1 MEPSEERRRKLEAG
15 RARLAHFRQR
25 KTKSDGSHP
34 QKKTS
39 KRKNPPIHSHDLPT
53 QKCTLE
59 HQADSFHTDVE
70 NSAQMSSSEYAHVT
84 EMDHGKSIKYQVSP
98 QNVQPTDPLIVASPQ
113 NQTFSDVSELM
124 DITMDTSLYDQTFS
138 DSVELA
144 CKDNGVSLQ
153 IQTSEIIELTDRE
166 ISGGLHNPIFE
177 DLELSHREM
186 NGSLQNQISETVEVM
201 HREIDTSLQDQS
213 FSEICESTGVELD
226 DGLQNEVSENIEL
239 TQGVMDTSVQ
249 NQSFSEIIV
258 LDGGE
263 MDGRLQNRTLSE
275 IVTLAV
281 GEIDNPQ
288 NQTFDKIELLNG
300 GIHGSLHNLPPENS
314 ELMHGVK
321 DVYLHAK
328 SVTEIIKLT
337 EGEMG
342 AKSKTKTFSVNMD
355 VMLDEMDG
363 HVAVKAHEG
372 VMTGGNIINNLFCE
386 NAEPTS
392 IKLTAKE
399 QEPHLDIVANQL
411 DIHVCCPFDG
421 PFLEMNV
428 VQNQLVVDE
437 EVDDDLVEHFP
448 RLMGSQDSED
458 QLEHLNQT
466 CSHRQE
472 KLFMQTTSE
481 EGNYLGEHLIHQTP
495 PQNQKKLSQ
504 QTGSQEETNSEE
516 PLLHHALSENEEQ
529 LSLQIASQKG
539 EYLQEYL
546 LHSAS
551 FQNEKQLQQCGS
563 QEEEELPDSNA
574 GQAIQQE
581 LESALKERNA
591 IIYQLSINL
600 QQVLQSRDELQGEAM
615 LLATQF
621 QVLQERM
628 KEANSFL
635 KSKNQ
640 HKLDLS
646 QSQQHIA
653 IFQNHLRVQTTRL
666 QMLSEKAR
674 ELEEQL
680 DSSEKTTNDKETL
693 LSKMQET
700 LKGAEQS
707 VHQFDQDIAEQ
718 GRTIQSL
725 VGQMD
730 LSNQKISSLEHVL
743 SLKEQEVTD
752 LKMEIA
758 SVRQIEKNNFQ
769 ADHGLCG
776 TLQEMIVH
784 ESDGGKVIS
793 KSQLFD
799 EIDVK
804 CKNEQA
810 TVQFCAGCS
819 TQNIQGLH
827 SVITDLNH
835 KLQESETLCE
845 CLQQA
850 LQNQKEEFHRDKSAI
865 ERKCSDL
872 LDDMK
877 SQLTRAEEQAV
888 MLKRGN
894 DRLLEDVQE
903 LHNKLLLEAENI
915 KVLQQQID
923 EDTKAHASELQN
935 VKQEKEESCHK
946 LVRSHSAD
954 LERVRDELC
963 NRYEGELQL
972 LRQELAHQHY
982 LRVDTFKQELEDLK
996 KSLHHIK
1003 SKNVHERNESTN
1015 LLKPCEVL
1023 NISAGDNFDMAKYLT
1038 HTTLQE
1044 QSATTAYS
1052 EEPLDSE
1059 LSFND
1064 GVELDGDL
1072 TLEPSFNSTV
1082 SYEPFNSPLMI
1093 TNVLAEGAAHCM
1105 DLDAESFAVYLSRN
1119 RLPSMELDDSSTNLD
1134 VKACLIE
1141 RCVTLMKELEHKEKE
1156 LTKSSETLHEAQE
1169 KLISLVNALSAAHEE
1184 LALYKQE
1191 FTGKILHGEEL
1202 KYQICA
1208 PEKLLEPSGTR
1219 SSVMPPWTGD
1229 SHGLRLQESME
1240 LQQNRE
1246 MVTGHLKEPEKEHG
1260 GDVFTSEEQLLFA
1273 QRVSAL
1279 LSEQEQFE
1287 GALESPKADL
1297 LVASQLFDQKTMP
1310 AESLE
1315 NDQHTWSSGI
1325 FSKEEMVCELTKEK
1339 STLKES
1345 LCSVELRLKD
1355 AEQALDKCKQNET
1368 RLEHTIEELQGQIQ
1382 DLQGAIE
1389 ASRLDFNVQLNSKN
1403 EQCEG
1408 LEREIKAMNMG
1419 CSLREQELAEEVE
1432 RLKVIYAELESR
1444 LQEEIQ
1450 RGIEATRKEPV
1461 MVHEQ
1466 VCDGEMRLAV
1476 ARHKQDMDGV
1486 RGALPK
1492 EQQHLFDELQKQ
1504 AEEMHQAEMQHA
1516 LLQAQMLH
1524 HLEMEAVRL
1533 SLTNM
1538 HTAHLELSESNLQK
1552 ERETALVELR
1562 EMLNG
1567 KRAQEVALLQSR
1579 HQFDVERIREQ
1590 QGKEIDELKVKHQ
1603 QEMDGMKQ
1611 KLELELSK
1619 LHDQNLQMAILQEEY
1634 EELKKNY
1641 GELKVRSEQEIK
1653 HVLSQLDSTRTSRQ
1667 ELSEL
1672 KEQLLARTSH
1682 VAEIERVK
1690 QDFEIQRQQLK
1701 RAHET
1706 ELEQLRI
1713 YFEQKL
1719 RGTEENYREEL
1730 TLLHQRL
1737 REVNDDTIKEGATDL
1752 SSSVLVDE
1760 ASDNRNHELLE
1771 QLTQQLEQHR
1781 EELNFVR
1788 LQAEEQ
1794 HCRELEYVKSSLALQ
1809 YKENLLNLKLELSD
1823 QCISEI
1829 ETLKKKQCLELEQLR
1844 AQLSGQ
1850 HIQEITKFRMQSA
1863 QEAARQV
1870 EAEVSARVSS
1880 LKGECQTP
1888 LAVLKSEK
1896 QCIADLKDP
1905 TEHLKS
1911 THDGKTLY
1919 ICQNQEASYQVKS
1932 QQDVES
1938 VRAVDV
1944 EVQNKEH
1951 SEEDELQ
1958 LAKTEKEADQTQL
1971 SKEVEAQTQEKLDL
1985 VSISLQAIKTQNK
1998 ADEMDLHE
2006 AEIKCIQEEQ
2016 AARIVELEKQVKE
2029 QQNSICQLEDILA
2042 SERSIRIDLHAE
2054 SPIKTFMEEELEDA
2068 TQALRLDSTKTFKEA
2083 ELRFMEEQD
2092 PLLVTLS
2099 SQHEDAL
2106 QELRSKHMLELNPHG
2121 SHVLELHQGQ
2131 MESLPEELLA
2141 EHRAEKQKHQI
2152 ELSLQQQSQLDAH
2165 VAQLQAAHQSQI
2177 EELEAKHLSKLDTL
2191 ECSYLSEI
2199 QTIRDEHRRSVQE
2212 LEVCLL
2218 DRLREKD
2225 VEAAKHL
2232 ASETER
2238 LHAKHDQELQLAQ
2251 EQLRKEL
2258 ASLHRERIEAM
2269 VAELEAV
2276 HKEELNEALNNQKCL
2291 LEADHRQALDIL
2303 REEVLKLAEQ
2313 HKNAMQELQHLHA
2326 AEIQQ
2331 QKGNLEQ
2338 QLQNLRSQH
2347 EQHQK
2352 TWVSEAEALRW
2363 DLVTQLEE
2371 KSKQLLVLQEEMEM
2385 LKSQSEMLLEQH
2397 ISQLKAEFEA
2407 ERKSSLHEWEQH
2419 KRDAES
2425 LQSLHQQEQDQL
2437 LQQIQEKNELIIQL
2451 EGKLSSLNKKMEE
2464 SHLQL
2469 EALVQRRDREN
2480 QECEVLIALL
2490 RSDAESAHN
2499 NQKSWQDSYQRVMK
2513 VFTEM
2518 VRSTIATEDLISRK
2532 VGLCLDDSL
2541 VSAGAGSDSA
2551 NVGESLGGADEEV
2564 EQDNSERL
2572 PGSPDGETLADHSQL
2587 STLTDEGCEL
2597 SEHLCE
2603 SLFGTP
2609 ELLAESESRILKIS
2623 RRLRTAV
2630 ERLLELVRDSS
2641 KQLEQTHEIQAHF
2654 EEEFNQRNQETAQV
2668 VKQHQELLQ
2677 RLNEESH
2684 EKQQLVLELHK
2695 ARGVIDGYAAEK
2707 AALEEA
2713 LNEKEDSRLCVIL
2726 QLEKLR
2732 EEFQELT
2739 QAQAVLAEERE
2750 VLQRQKTALADGSSG
2765 IDLHKE
2771 LDRLSQE
2778 KLELK
2783 CQSEKDRANL
2793 LSQMNVLEAELEEQI
2808 SRNQDLAT
2816 ATSEVCD
2823 LRQQIQVL
2831 EKQLKNQRHFMD
2843 EQAVEREHER
2853 DDFQQEIQRLEGQLK
2868 LTAKSQTIGE
2878 GRGYTV
2884 DSLQAHVKEKS
2895 DEYNLLLLGKE
2906 QLEREIVEQKEDIEK
2921 MASRIEQLELALLL
2935 SEEAEKR
2942 CSQLEQ
2948 ELVQMRS
2955 AEMELLQDKDSLQKQ
2970 QYSNAM
2976 QISALQ
2982 SKLDEAR
2989 HRFPVEIDT
2998 SHGLKEQLQAEHEAL
3013 LIKEKEVE
3021 SLAEQLEQFREE
3033 LMNKTEEFLQLQ
3045 MQLEVQKKQS
3055 DVSIQRLEEENL
3067 LLKDDL
3073 ISLRGRF
3080 CLDSDGNASPLLQL
3094 PHLLLEEK
3102 NQEIDHLNEQLLRLQ
3117 NELKR
3122 PADKQDVDY
3131 ENAEMEELKSCIE
3144 HLRGDQERL
3153 RMDKDEEV
3161 EQLHEVIEKL
3171 QQELALL
3178 GPIRHEVSDSQD
3190 NLDELGLGTVENL
3203 QDELRKGSQKSPEDS
3218 QQGNKVLESAL
3229 KALQEEFDQVS
3240 SNRKALQQELEEK
3253 DSHFRTEM
3261 NILEQNLQNVQMSAS
3276 QQLQE
3281 MDSLRLNYNTLREEY
3296 DLLRAH
3302 LSERNSEIE
3311 ILSSKIQAFE
3321 DMLREKEAT
3330 LIERE
3335 LQLKTLEEQRMSEL
3349 TDCEYMTAKV
3359 AELQTELTK
3368 REAIFKSEAEQLQAV
3383 RLEST
3388 KQALLL
3394 EDLHQKEKN
3403 YCREIDSLQANSA
3416 KFQAQIQENVRELQ
3430 TLRSAQN
3437 ELWALLPGYKEK
3449 ENGLADVISE
3459 LQRKLTE
3466 RDSKVLALTKKLKG
3480 FEALTSHLKSEE
3492 QTLEAMVGEQGAVAN
3507 LVTHI
3512 ENLKTQIKHLQ
3523 ETLLQQESEIANR
3536 DKELFNLRKE
3546 IQTMQDLRETPKG
3559 GFGSFYHISDTST
3572 DVRQDYTNT
3581 LIDMSS
3587 WDSPEVVRKQE
3598 SSIEHRH
3605 SFHRATPFSEISAV
3619 HSTDL
3624 EITSAKSAVHGDAS
3638 ELEAYQSFFTNGGHS
3653 SKDDLAFRTPSFS
3666 ANDDAAFSYTPSD
3679 SQEDLR
3685 SLSSLQEA
3693 VINQHDSSPS
3703 LPSNALL
3710 DEKQEREEQPKAE
3723 ILADRDSKEVVAD
3736 LKNGNHVPRTRNLSP
3751 QLQSMLT
3758 MVHTESCKVLAL
3770 SQRPLT
3776 YKSTPLPSRQCILS
3790 ESWQQDK
3797 QTLLDTVHSLKELLS
3812 KAAQRA
3818 EDISD
3823 SNSDWRGELLHA
3835 VQVLFEKERNCL
3847 CTELRSHLYSHT
3859 SGDEGTILGKLEH
3872 IVKEQ
3877 EQQQK
3882 LVLEH
3887 LLSSDRS
3894 SLLSEIQDLR
3904 AQLRVTHLQNQEKLQ
3919 QLHESI
3925 TNAED
3930 HGSKQEH
3937 HLRRQIELLEYKLQQ
3952 ETSITGD
3959 LHTSLS
3965 REQERASELRKHLG
3979 EEQEGAFQLKSDLAE
3994 SKQEVGRLL
4003 LSQQDLQT
4011 VISRLSSTL
4020 KDKEKELS
4028 AVQQSFNQEYEKDQ
4042 QQRARWEQERLQA
4055 RLHEDQMAKTIQELE
4070 NALEELDSQKKQ
4082 LSVSLDH
4089 EKASA
4094 SNLRKEL
4101 QIEQSRCEALLS
4113 QERGKLLEMQHSLEL
4128 EKTRSAEL
4136 SNTLQHERA
4145 LLEQI
4150 NKKQSDEEL
4159 QWRQRESLL
4168 EHSMVQ
4174 DLKNELANERQRAVN
4189 LAAMLE
4195 KTKEQAIQS
4204 KRKLEDE
4211 VHLYQQEYLKE
4222 QEVST
4227 KLRATLESMK
4237 TQKQEVLTRLEAQRE
4252 RETALQS
4259 ERDQIEARL
4268 RSMREQERSKQ
4279 EERDKEKLRDQQ
4291 ADVDKEKRW
4300 KLDREQLHELQLQHQ
4315 RDEIRIKELQQT
4327 LAELEEDERQ
4337 LVRRKRP
4344 TADPTSPL
4352 KDPANPSL
4360 AASHKRGTLSLQQ
4373 QLQRME
4379 KMRQQLLSAAIH
4391 LKEFGK
4397 HFTDR
4402 TFTEYSDEEALT
4414 SLLKM
4419 LTDLKVELQRLSSF
4433 ASNPVQG
4440 STNLTDVLMVE
4451 NDELTKSVIG
4461 LTEEKLRLR
4470 RELSTIEKDL
4480 KNHLHR
4486 GTGGDQVWS
4495 LDPSETAP
4503 DAEKLNWQREK
4514 IILQNALKQSE
4525 AELARVTAGIENR
4538 PVAETSN
4545 SKLQRLYR
4553 KYLRAESFRKAL
4565 VYQKKYLLLLLGG
4578 FQDCEQATLS
4588 MIARMGVYP
4597 STVDLQ
4603 VVSTHSHAFTKF
4615 RSTVRAVIAISRL
4628 KFLVKKWQ
4636 KLHKK
4641 GGPVEAHAQVS
4652 TPHQVFGIRPEVLR
4666 HSVILN
4672 SPPTKEIASCHR
4684 SNSATILGHSPKS
4697 PYFLH
4702 SKSHTVS
4709 TSSPNRSRTSSDEP
4723 EHSLLDYI
4731 RHLEVVQQRLGG
4743 LQQGA
4748 SQGHL

>member
-2878 GRGYTV
+2878 GRGYTLHDLNLQV

-3122 PADKQDVDY
+3122 PADKQ
-3131 ENAEMEELKSCIE
+3131 
-3144 HLRGDQERL
+3144 
-3153 RMDKDEEV
+3153 
-3161 EQLHEVIEKL
+3161 
-3171 QQELALL
+3171 
-3178 GPIRHEVSDSQD
+3178 
-3190 NLDELGLGTVENL
+3190 
-3203 QDELRKGSQKSPEDS
+3203 
-3218 QQGNKVLESAL
+3218 
-3229 KALQEEFDQVS
+3229 
-3240 SNRKALQQELEEK
+3240 
-3253 DSHFRTEM
+3253 
-3261 NILEQNLQNVQMSAS
+3261 
-3276 QQLQE
+3276 
-3281 MDSLRLNYNTLREEY
+3281 
-3296 DLLRAH
+3296 
-3302 LSERNSEIE
+3302 
-3311 ILSSKIQAFE
+3311 
-3321 DMLREKEAT
+3321 
-3330 LIERE
+3330 
-3335 LQLKTLEEQRMSEL
+3335 
-3349 TDCEYMTAKV
+3349 
-3359 AELQTELTK
+3359 
-3368 REAIFKSEAEQLQAV
+3368 
-3383 RLEST
+3383 
-3388 KQALLL
+3388 
-3394 EDLHQKEKN
+3394 
-3403 YCREIDSLQANSA
+3403 
-3416 KFQAQIQENVRELQ
+3416 
-3430 TLRSAQN
+3430 
-3437 ELWALLPGYKEK
+3437 
-3449 ENGLADVISE
+3449 
-3459 LQRKLTE
+3459 
-3466 RDSKVLALTKKLKG
+3466 
-3480 FEALTSHLKSEE
+3480 
-3492 QTLEAMVGEQGAVAN
+3492 GEQGAVAN